1 MLNYK
6 IDGHED
12 NYRAFHLF
20 EDWDEGNGTL
30 EELFKNESKSVKTA
44 ALNEYANGMCMSHE
58 YIETMLRLG
67 ADPNYT
73 DCDEYSLLEIILLN
87 KREQAL
93 RTLLAYSP
101 EMKLRKY
108 IYDGAI
114 KAGGIFKDI
123 AKRCEVFDDGA
134 DL

>member
-1 MLNYK
+1 MLDYK

-12 NYRAFHLF
+12 NYRSFHLYM
-20 EDWDEGNGTL
+20 DWEDEGGTL

-44 ALNEYANGMCMSHE
+44 AFHQYSNGMCTE
-58 YIETMLRLG
+58 DDYLETLLRLG

-87 KREQAL
+87 KREKAL
-93 RTLLAYSP
+93 KTLLAYSP
-101 EMKLRKY
+101 EMRLRKH
-108 IYDGAI
+108 IYNGAI